1 LVIVKFDLFNN
12 TLIHTLTETKKRPL
26 PRLPLP
32 SNRRKSSTTSIPIP
46 DSNNLRYD
54 QRLLVQPDSTLSNAG
69 MGLFAIASIKKGDI
83 IGIYENYS
91 GGKRLTSARIKRPS
105 HRSAYAVE
113 HNGLVR
119 DAWNPDLNKPCCKLA
134 YSNDSM
140 DPNKDNAT
148 LGVNP
153 NFPMSLLF
161 IATQDIDADPANPL
175 PIYLPYG
182 GKYWCDDLYPVE
194 LQVQAIRRYS
204 IHIYTSTED
213 IDGDWAALRN
223 FPQLSQLFP
232 PSHYDAIPNPTEAA
246 PPTVTLAL
254 PVTTTVSDKK
264 RSNSSPRIIKDARQ
278 RTIGAYIVNRTLEQD
293 SDEGVSNSQSNQ
305 DVHFTTTIAL
315 SPSTSTAHIDLQAS
329 NATLVIPASD
339 KKRQP
344 PTSSIVKVARQ
355 RTLDSYITRTLEK
368 DTIAGVSN
376 SICYD
381 VSACDV
387 LTAALNSNHLYIEN
401 SQSPPPIV
409 NSSSIAN
416 SPITSHFRDA
426 PLSPKLDHDKRDV
439 FI

>member
-1 LVIVKFDLFNN
+1 
-12 TLIHTLTETKKRPL
+12 
-26 PRLPLP
+26 
-32 SNRRKSSTTSIPIP
+32 
-46 DSNNLRYD
+46 
-54 QRLLVQPDSTLSNAG
+54 
-69 MGLFAIASIKKGDI
+69 
-83 IGIYENYS
+83 
-91 GGKRLTSARIKRPS
+91 
-105 HRSAYAVE
+105 
-113 HNGLVR
+113 
-119 DAWNPDLNKPCCKLA
+119 
-134 YSNDSM
+134 M
-140 DPNKDNAT
+140 DPTKDNAT

-161 IATQDIDADPANPL
+161 IATQDIDADPANSL

-182 GKYWCDDLYPVE
+182 GKYWCEDLYPVE
-194 LQVQAIRRYS
+194 LQEQAIRRYS
-204 IHIYTSTED
+204 INIYTSTED

-232 PSHYDAIPNPTEAA
+232 PSHYDTIPNPTEAA

-315 SPSTSTAHIDLQAS
+315 SPSTSTAHTEIPTP

-339 KKRQP
+339 KKRSLQ
-344 PTSSIVKVARQ
+344 TSSIIKVARQ
-355 RTLDSYITRTLEK
+355 RTLDSYITRRTLAE
-368 DTIAGVSN
+368 DTPVGVSN
-376 SICYD
+376 RICYD

-401 SQSPPPIV
+401 SPPPIV
-409 NSSSIAN
+409 NNSSIAN
-416 SPITSHFRDA
+416 STITSHFRDA

>member
-1 LVIVKFDLFNN
+1 
-12 TLIHTLTETKKRPL
+12 
-26 PRLPLP
+26 
-32 SNRRKSSTTSIPIP
+32 
-46 DSNNLRYD
+46 
-54 QRLLVQPDSTLSNAG
+54 
-69 MGLFAIASIKKGDI
+69 
-83 IGIYENYS
+83 
-91 GGKRLTSARIKRPS
+91 
-105 HRSAYAVE
+105 
-113 HNGLVR
+113 
-119 DAWNPDLNKPCCKLA
+119 
-134 YSNDSM
+134 M

-161 IATQDIDADPANPL
+161 IATQDIDADTANPL

-194 LQVQAIRRYS
+194 LQEQAIRRYS
-204 IHIYTSTED
+204 INIYTSTED
-213 IDGDWAALRN
+213 IDGDWTALRN

-232 PSHYDAIPNPTEAA
+232 PSHYDTTPNPTEAA

-278 RTIGAYIVNRTLEQD
+278 RTIGAYIMHRTLAQD
-293 SDEGVSNSQSNQ
+293 PHEGVSNSQSNQ
-305 DVHFTTTIAL
+305 DVDFTTTIAL
-315 SPSTSTAHIDLQAS
+315 SPSTSTAHIDLQAA
-329 NATLVIPASD
+329 NATLVISASD
-339 KKRQP
+339 KKRSH

-355 RTLDSYITRTLEK
+355 RTMDSYITRTLEK
-368 DTIAGVSN
+368 DPTAGVSN

-387 LTAALNSNHLYIEN
+387 LTAALNSNHLYIGI

-409 NSSSIAN
+409 NSSSIVN
-416 SPITSHFRDA
+416 STITSHSRDA